1 VRKLYDQSYL
11 NTQEFDI
18 LRGFN
23 FMFKKKC
30 HSCKEKV
37 DRKFLYCPW
46 CGVPLKDKRSAQEDY
61 GMLGNN
67 DEVQMQQAVNDMKLP
82 FGLNGIVNTLM
93 KQIEKEM
100 SNMDNMNGP
109 KPKGFKIQFS
119 TGMPN
124 MQAMNPQPVEQTKTV
139 SSIERFNE
147 KVSEDEQ
154 ERRAKLKQVPAKST
168 IRRLPEGLIY
178 EIETPG
184 VTVKKDITLTKLEQS
199 LELKAY
205 TKDKCYVKKLPSKVE
220 ILGMAIKG
228 GKIFLRLK

>member
-1 VRKLYDQSYL
+1 
-11 NTQEFDI
+11 
-18 LRGFN
+18 
-23 FMFKKKC
+23 MFKKKC

-37 DRKFLYCPW
+37 DRKFRYCPW
-46 CGVPLKDKRSAQEDY
+46 CGVPLKAKTPQEDY

-67 DEVQMQQAVNDMKLP
+67 DEMQMQQAVNDIKLP
-82 FGLNGIVNTLM
+82 FGFNGIVNSLM

-100 SNMDNMNGP
+100 TNMDNMNGP

-124 MQAMNPQPVEQTKTV
+124 RQAMNPQPAEQTKKV
-139 SSIERFNE
+139 SSIETFNE

-184 VTVKKDITLTKLEQS
+184 VTVKRDISLTKLEQS

-220 ILGMAIKG
+220 ILGMAIKS
-228 GKIFLRLK
+228 GKIFLRLKG

>member
-1 VRKLYDQSYL
+1 
-11 NTQEFDI
+11 
-18 LRGFN
+18 
-23 FMFKKKC
+23 MFKKKC

-46 CGVPLKDKRSAQEDY
+46 CGVPLKDKRTVQEDY
-61 GMLGNN
+61 GMIGNN
-67 DEVQMQQAVNDMKLP
+67 DEVELQQAVNDLKLP
-82 FGLNGIVNTLM
+82 FGFNGIVNSLM

-100 SNMDNMNGP
+100 ANMDNTAGP
-109 KPKGFKIQFS
+109 KPKGFKIQIS
-119 TGMPN
+119 TGMPK
-124 MQAMNPQPVEQTKTV
+124 MQAMNPQPVDQTKRV
-139 SSIERFNE
+139 SSVEAFNE
-147 KVSEDEQ
+147 RVSEEEQ
-154 ERRAKLKQVPAKST
+154 ERRVKLKQVPAKST

-184 VTVKKDITLTKLEQS
+184 VTAKKDITLTKLEQS

-228 GKIFLRLK
+228 DKIFLRLKG